1 MKVHITQWIGT
12 HDQFR
17 IAVDITTAQR
27 YLRSMHPRYTYGT
40 VRFCAKYASAP
51 DICTTDSYDESTHF
65 NIYCK
70 GGDVKQ
76 IIEALSAPDI
86 ESRFKPD
93 IVIHHDIELEDITS
107 GGYRK

>member
-12 HDQFR
+12 FDQFR
-17 IAVDITTAQR
+17 ITADVPTAQQ
-27 YLRSMHPRYTYGT
+27 YLRSMCKGYTYGK
-40 VRFCAKYASAP
+40 VRLCAKYASAP
-51 DICTTDSYDESTHF
+51 DICTTDSYDETTHF

-76 IIEALSAPDI
+76 IIEALSDPDI